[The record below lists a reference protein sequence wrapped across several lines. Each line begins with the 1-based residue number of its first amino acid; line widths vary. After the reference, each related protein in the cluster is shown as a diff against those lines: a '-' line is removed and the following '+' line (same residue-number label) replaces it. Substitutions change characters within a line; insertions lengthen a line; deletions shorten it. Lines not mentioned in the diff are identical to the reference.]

1 MGIDIT
7 KVRRYIIYDIRNQD
21 QSLVEAD
28 WDMYDLH
35 AYLSKKNW
43 KFQIL
48 DNNEDGTVSVYVNTD
63 YDWVAEEMP
72 VL

>member
-1 MGIDIT
+1 M
-7 KVRRYIIYDIRNQD
+7 
-21 QSLVEAD
+21 EAD

-48 DNNEDGTVSVYVNTD
+48 DNNEDGTISVYVNTD